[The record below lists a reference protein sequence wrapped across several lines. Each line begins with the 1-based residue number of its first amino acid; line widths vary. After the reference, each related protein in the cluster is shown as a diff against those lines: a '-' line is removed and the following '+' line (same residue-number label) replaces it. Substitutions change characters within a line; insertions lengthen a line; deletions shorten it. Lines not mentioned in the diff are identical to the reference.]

1 MNRESAGWTA
11 AVLAV
16 GLMAL
21 MVAMQQAWTAG
32 RFQIV
37 TGIDVSGSSKNY
49 SMLLD
54 THTGAARVFFW
65 HSEGANG
72 IALGHPLLQGVE
84 EEKDDD
90 AAIDA
95 MIRDGLGLGQPPAA
109 QRRYTN
115 DNDLPSR

>member
-37 TGIDVSGSSKNY
+37 TGIDVSGSSENY

-54 THTGAARVFFW
+54 THTGAARVFFRRG
-65 HSEGANG
+65 EGADG

-84 EEKDDD
+84 EEKDESE
-90 AAIDA
+90 AIA
-95 MIRDGLGLGQPPAA
+95 EEARARMMGPPPAG

-115 DNDLPSR
+115 DIDLPSR